1 MPNIFNID
9 RVALHLVDR
18 NLYKPRFS
26 KEEID
31 LKTFQGKDK
40 KALDDF
46 FTGHLEE
53 VWKPPTDD
61 RTRGANFKVV
71 SRVKTYYDKLLE
83 NPDDFFQF
91 SIEMAQLLYD
101 LSKKRNTSP
110 GLLMVLWFKKAG
122 NEQDYLGLFKL
133 DPGKTEIIFKQDEAH
148 NVLLGLAVDHIAQAL
163 PEPGKRVLKW
173 AVFPHTSNTEF
184 DAKVKD
190 KEGDPDPALYFM
202 EFIGCEAKSSER
214 KQVLDILN
222 KIKRHAMESK
232 GDVEGETVER
242 KVVKEL
248 AKENRDITPIV
259 VAEKV
264 QSHSF
269 FDGFRVQ
276 LEELPQDEIM
286 ISPDTLKNVKI
297 QYKLS
302 NGIIIKGRRA
312 EIEAYVKIKRKN
324 NQVEFKI
331 RANHYDKSYV

>member
-1 MPNIFNID
+1 
-9 RVALHLVDR
+9 
-18 NLYKPRFS
+18 
-26 KEEID
+26 
-31 LKTFQGKDK
+31 
-40 KALDDF
+40 
-46 FTGHLEE
+46 
-53 VWKPPTDD
+53 
-61 RTRGANFKVV
+61 
-71 SRVKTYYDKLLE
+71 
-83 NPDDFFQF
+83 
-91 SIEMAQLLYD
+91 
-101 LSKKRNTSP
+101 
-110 GLLMVLWFKKAG
+110 
-122 NEQDYLGLFKL
+122 
-133 DPGKTEIIFKQDEAH
+133 
-148 NVLLGLAVDHIAQAL
+148 
-163 PEPGKRVLKW
+163 
-173 AVFPHTSNTEF
+173 
-184 DAKVKD
+184 
-190 KEGDPDPALYFM
+190 
-202 EFIGCEAKSSER
+202 
-214 KQVLDILN
+214 
-222 KIKRHAMESK
+222 MESK